1 MRQFQQATHGARRGQ
16 APGASDDARVPVA
29 AAAAAGQKTE
39 NTRFSLVSIA
49 VHSGFHS
56 AVQVFIGLSKAP
68 EMIEASN
75 VVSGL
80 QGARDSEAAAEGGAC
95 EYLVEATLPSEAH
108 TLGGAPSTVWTKVR
122 LAVQVRITRPLPTTL
137 FPFFYI
143 GH

>member
-1 MRQFQQATHGARRGQ
+1 
-16 APGASDDARVPVA
+16 
-29 AAAAAGQKTE
+29 
-39 NTRFSLVSIA
+39 
-49 VHSGFHS
+49 
-56 AVQVFIGLSKAP
+56 
-68 EMIEASN
+68 MIEASN

-80 QGARDSEAAAEGGAC
+80 QGARDSEAAAAEGGAC